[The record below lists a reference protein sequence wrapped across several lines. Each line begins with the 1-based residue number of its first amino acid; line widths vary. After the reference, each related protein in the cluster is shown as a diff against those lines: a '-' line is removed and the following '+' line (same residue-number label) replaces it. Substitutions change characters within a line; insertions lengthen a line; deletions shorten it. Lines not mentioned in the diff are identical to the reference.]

1 MKEYKDIKKKTET
14 TTSYHEGEKYR
25 KDPELK

>member
-1 MKEYKDIKKKTET
+1 MKEYKDIKKTET
-14 TTSYHEGEKYR
+14 TTSYHEGEQYR